1 MLAHRT
7 DDGCRLAYQLSGRES
22 APPLVLSNSLG
33 TDHTLWARQAEALA
47 ERFRVVRYDTRG
59 HGASDA
65 PAGPYSVDRLGRD
78 VCSLLDHLGIAR
90 AHVAGVSIGGLTAL
104 WLGIHAADRVDRLV
118 LANTAARIGSVQTW
132 DDRMATVAAEGVAAL
147 ADATMER
154 WFTAGFR
161 AAEPG
166 VVAGTRATFLATP
179 AAGYLGCCAAL
190 RDADL
195 RPLAGEVRARTLV
208 VTGAHDVATPAA
220 DGAWLAGAIPGAAL
234 HQFEAAHLSNLECAA
249 GFTAAV
255 VAFLSAP

>member
-1 MLAHRT
+1 MLIHRT
-7 DDGCRLAYQLSGRES
+7 GDGCRLAYRLSGRES
-22 APPLVLSNSLG
+22 APALVLSNSLG
-33 TDHTLWARQAEALA
+33 TDHTLWTCQTEAFA

-65 PAGPYSVDRLGRD
+65 PPGPYAIDRLGRD

-118 LANTAARIGSVQTW
+118 LANTAARIGSVETW
-132 DDRMATVAAEGVAAL
+132 DERMAAVAAGGVAAL
-147 ADATMER
+147 ADATMAR

-161 AAEPG
+161 AAEPD
-166 VVAGTRATFLATP
+166 VVAGARATLVTTP

-195 RPLAGEVRARTLV
+195 RPLADQVRARSLV
-208 VTGAHDVATPAA
+208 VTGTHDVATPAA

-234 HQFEAAHLSNLECAA
+234 REFEAAHLANLECAA